1 MIYSDY
7 SEYLGTL
14 LRTCPSPHL
23 NGGVNKGSCMRHWT
37 TILPPGGRARK
48 LAVVVAVVVTAC
60 ALVAGYRWWS
70 AERRGALAVVVKELP
85 SGTAADVTVRGP
97 DGFQRHVTASRTFDD
112 VPAGRYTL
120 EIAPVRGAEA
130 DVHPTH
136 PTVTVSVK
144 AGVTESAE
152 AVYANVVPHTT
163 KVLDASRLGSAGDVT
178 DNGLVFGH
186 DAPHAA
192 RLAVGDVIVAG
203 IGPKTPEGL
212 IRRVTATRRD
222 NRGRLVVDTK
232 PATLRDALP
241 KGRIDVRDVRP
252 DSPRSGPA
260 GASRALFA
268 PGAGNGSAA
277 QVKKADDPGSGV
289 ESGSDGT
296 FTISAL
302 LRRGT
307 LIDNKLDFE
316 CSAALTSNPL
326 QQISLGGQQPRLG
339 EFSADWDWSG
349 VHKVRYAFTLAESA
363 RIKVHMPASERNKC
377 AFKFREPDPAVEVAA
392 FTLLVGP
399 VPVVIVME
407 VSMVASLEGTLKSD
421 LSFDLGQQA
430 TLTAGMEWKG
440 GRKTPIAS
448 FENEFKLHKGPTFA
462 LEGSAKAGLRIGTK
476 IYGAAGPYLDI
487 TPGYK
492 IAEVDEIGG
501 QSKAELKGGLYTAAG
516 IEFSPWRGADGR
528 PTAAV
533 EISDLYH
540 IEKVLKSYVWNA
552 SPTPS
557 PSKTD
562 PGKEAACP
570 PEDGIR
576 QAIEKLIT
584 GPVDPGAPFLGRYK
598 CWNGWV
604 AQVWSGEP
612 ASDFVVISVF
622 HRDHSRLKPAVD
634 LLPVMD
640 DSADPDWVRDCRKLR
655 RLKPPAGLIDFV
667 GCER

>member
-1 MIYSDY
+1 M
-7 SEYLGTL
+7 
-14 LRTCPSPHL
+14 
-23 NGGVNKGSCMRHWT
+23 
-37 TILPPGGRARK
+37 
-48 LAVVVAVVVTAC
+48 VVTAVVTAC

-70 AERRGALAVVVKELP
+70 AQQRGALVVAVKELP

-97 DGFQRHVTASRTFDD
+97 GGFHRHVTASRTFDD

-120 EIAPVRGAEA
+120 EIGPARGADA
-130 DVHPTH
+130 DVYPTH
-136 PTVTVSVK
+136 PTVTASVK

-163 KVLDASRLGSAGDVT
+163 KVLDASWLELASDVT
-178 DNGLVFGH
+178 DNRLVFDR
-186 DAPHAA
+186 DATAA
-192 RLAVGDVIVAG
+192 GKLAVGDVIVAG

-212 IRRVTATRRD
+212 IRRVAATRRD
-222 NRGRLVVDTK
+222 DQGRLVVDTK

-241 KGRIDVRDVRP
+241 KGRIDFRDVRP
-252 DSPRSGPA
+252 DSSRSEPTS
-260 GASRALFA
+260 ASRVLFV
-268 PGAGNGSAA
+268 PGAANGATT
-277 QVKKADDPGSGV
+277 QVNKADDPGSGV
-289 ESGSDGT
+289 QTGGDGT

-307 LIDNKLDFE
+307 IIENKLDFE
-316 CSAALTSNPL
+316 CSAALTSKPL

-377 AFKFREPDPAVEVAA
+377 AFKFREPDPAVRVAA
-392 FTLLVGP
+392 FTLPVGP

-407 VSMVASLEGTLKSD
+407 VSMVATLEGTLKSD
-421 LSFDLGQQA
+421 LSFDLGQKA
-430 TLTAGMEWKG
+430 KLTAGMEWKG

-448 FENEFKLHKGPTFA
+448 FENEFTLHKGPTFA
-462 LEGSAKAGLRIGTK
+462 LEGTAKAGLRIGTK

-516 IEFSPWRGADGR
+516 IEFTPWGDADGK

-533 EISDLYH
+533 EINDLYH
-540 IEKVLKSYVWNA
+540 VEKVLKSYVWNP

-576 QAIEKLIT
+576 QAIKKRIT
-584 GPVDPGAPFLGRYK
+584 GPVDPGAPFLGQYK

-604 AQVWSGEP
+604 GAVWSGEP

-622 HRDHSRLKPAVD
+622 HRDQSRLDPAVD

-640 DSADPDWVRDCRKLR
+640 DSTDPDWVRDCRKLR
-655 RLKPPAGLIDFV
+655 NLKPPAGLTDFV